1 MTLKDIQDTFR
12 VLPTYQ
18 NVDLTQFQMYA
29 RQLVWMQRQWM
40 VENKD
45 PKDEMTISYLDRTLS
60 IERLNSTHWN
70 LVYRQAEFPY
80 GTEFPCG
87 IIFTMPLYT
96 NEIAPEGLITDAAT
110 ELHAMIEK
118 LVEG

>member
-1 MTLKDIQDTFR
+1 MGDIEVTLKDIQDTFR
-12 VLPTYQ
+12 ALPTYQ

-45 PKDEMTISYLDRTLS
+45 PKDEMTIAYLDRTLS
-60 IERLNSTHWN
+60 IERINSTHWN
-70 LVYRQAEFPY
+70 LVYRQAEFP
-80 GTEFPCG
+80 CG
-87 IIFTMPLYT
+87 NIFTMPLYT
-96 NEIAPEGLITDAAT
+96 NEIAPELLITDAAT
-110 ELHAMIEK
+110 ELYGLIEK

>member
-1 MTLKDIQDTFR
+1 MGDIEVTLKDIQDTFR
-12 VLPTYQ
+12 ALPTYQ

-70 LVYRQAEFPY
+70 LVYRQAEFP
-80 GTEFPCG
+80 CG

-96 NEIAPEGLITDAAT
+96 NEIAPELLITDAAT

-118 LVEG
+118 LVDG